1 MILDNQQYIDMIIN
15 LTSNLGLIGT
25 LIGQLIVFTLILLG
39 FTLIF
44 IRSQFKSNKKLM
56 EQLPYLLN
64 EMKLI
69 NKTLDRLQD
78 KFLDKKE
85 QLEVSLDQ
93 LYDRL
98 DDQSN
103 ELIALEQE
111 KDKQFLEERKYL
123 YKSILDLLTI
133 FIRLKEKD
141 KWNPAYDDYIFAI
154 NRILVRFDKKEIKEY
169 VKTNQPT
176 SMIHEIYYLL
186 GFEEGD
192 LNA

>member
-1 MILDNQQYIDMIIN
+1 
-15 LTSNLGLIGT
+15 
-25 LIGQLIVFTLILLG
+25 
-39 FTLIF
+39 
-44 IRSQFKSNKKLM
+44 M

-103 ELIALEQE
+103 ELIALKQE

-169 VKTNQPT
+169 VKTNQPA